1 MESVLSPEQWQQ
13 ILEFVPPMD
22 LRNVVIASRQ
32 MNSLAS
38 WPDLWAT
45 MKVNMGKL
53 KENRLAQLYNIN
65 RFNRIKRMDF
75 ADMDLVAGGLEGLF
89 EDVPESPLD
98 NMTISWAQFGEASE
112 EALANVVE
120 HLQTLTVKRPPM
132 IMTTEALVKLENVLQ
147 SAKGVLNLD
156 LSGVHFM
163 GVPGDLLARI
173 IKQLSSVDMRS
184 THLTTNQWHQVL
196 KASINS
202 TTLVDV
208 NLALVSLSRIEAD
221 LLAGAVKRLQ
231 KVNLH
236 YTYLTT
242 EQSTEVVKAIISST
256 TLVDVGLRGVDLR
269 SIRADLLAGAI
280 RRLHKVSLS
289 YTLLTTEQLT
299 EVFKD
304 FDATL
309 VDVDL
314 SNVNLRSVQ
323 ADLLADAVRCLR
335 KVKLNFTRLTSE
347 QCTEVVKAIISS
359 TTLEDVELVGNDIDT
374 KVPASLL
381 NCLPGNVAHY

>member
-1 MESVLSPEQWQQ
+1 
-13 ILEFVPPMD
+13 MD
-22 LRNVVIASRQ
+22 LRNVMIASQQ

-75 ADMDLVAGGLEGLF
+75 ADMDLVARGLEGLF

-147 SAKGVLNLD
+147 SAKRVLNLD

-196 KASINS
+196 NASINS

-236 YTYLTT
+236 YIYLTT